1 MCGCAQSF
9 EFDPDFSDD
18 GEFEFG
24 ISNPGSP
31 YYPDYDPNFIANS
44 PSSQELEWGLKWDLN
59 SYSSDSLESSCSDS
73 SEQRRYLA
81 RQWSE
86 EHPVA
91 ASSSAANA
99 MFSEYL
105 KVVRAKRA
113 GTFVSYEDAN

>member
-9 EFDPDFSDD
+9 DFDPDFSDD

-44 PSSQELEWGLKWDLN
+44 PEED
-59 SYSSDSLESSCSDS
+59 DAD
-73 SEQRRYLA
+73 LA
-81 RQWSE
+81 RRWSE

-113 GTFVSYEDAN
+113 GTFVSYEDAKQDEPR